1 MAANQQIEKI
11 MGRAYQ
17 NRKESMAKT
26 SDANAKIYSKFS
38 REIYVCAKAGGVEP
52 DGNLALRSLLDRAKK
67 NQVPAH
73 VIDKALDKAKGGGG
87 EDFAVARYEGYGP
100 GGCMVI
106 VDCLT
111 DNPNRTFGDVRLC
124 FTKTKCKIGT
134 QGTVSHMFD
143 HAAILVF
150 AGDDEDTALEALMDA
165 DVDVT
170 DIESENGML
179 TIFVPHTEYFKA
191 KQALLDPFG
200 EIDFEVDEI
209 QFVPHN
215 TAPITDPE
223 QQALFEKFITMLNDL
238 EDVQNVYHNVE

>member
-1 MAANQQIEKI
+1 

-26 SDANAKIYSKFS
+26 SDANARVYSKFS
-38 REIYVCAKAGGVEP
+38 REIYVTAKSGGADP
-52 DGNLALRSLLDRAKK
+52 DANLALRSLLDRAKK
-67 NQVPAH
+67 AQVPAH
-73 VIDKALDKAKGGGG
+73 VIKNALDKSQGAGG

-124 FTKTKCKIGT
+124 FTKTDSKIGT
-134 QGTVSHMFD
+134 QGTVMHMFD

-150 AGDDEDTALEALMDA
+150 DGDDEDAILEVLMDA

-170 DIESENGML
+170 DIEAENGKI
-179 TIFVPHTEYFKA
+179 TVFTPHTEYFKA
-191 KQALLDPFG
+191 KQAIQDAVEG
-200 EIDFEVDEI
+200 VDFDVDEI
-209 QFVPHN
+209 QFVPQ
-215 TAPITDPE
+215 TTTPIAAEDE
-223 QQALFEKFITMLNDL
+223 ENFDKFIDMLDDL
-238 EDVQNVYHNVE
+238 DDVQNVFHNAER